1 MEWAQ
6 SLVAGFRQLSQGTL
20 CALYALFGFLQILV
34 PPFPGDILLFLGGGF
49 KQAEPVSRAVP
60 MLASYWAGTTL
71 GSLGAFE
78 VGRRFGARVLRAG
91 PVQRLFPERAQTSV
105 TRWLGSYG
113 AVTIFAAK
121 FVTGMNVPML
131 VLSGALGY
139 DRRKCTFMIVLTTVV
154 HNAIFFF
161 LGRAAGKNLSVIAGW
176 FGRYRLALVLAVAF
190 LLGALLLGPRLL
202 RRASREEE
210 K

>member
-1 MEWAQ
+1 M
-6 SLVAGFRQLSQGTL
+6 R
-20 CALYALFGFLQILV
+20 
-34 PPFPGDILLFLGGGF
+34 
-49 KQAEPVSRAVP
+49 
-60 MLASYWAGTTL
+60 WAGA
-71 GSLGAFE
+71 S
-78 VGRRFGARVLRAG
+78 AR
-91 PVQRLFPERAQTSV
+91 PEQRLFPERAQTSV

-202 RRASREEE
+202 RRTSREEE

>member
-6 SLVAGFRQLSQGTL
+6 SLIAGFRQLGQAPL
-20 CALYALFGFLQILV
+20 CALYALFGFLQILI
-34 PPFPGDILLFLGGGF
+34 PPFPGDILLFLGGGL
-49 KQAEPVSRAVP
+49 KQSAPLSRAAP
-60 MLASYWAGTTL
+60 MLLAYWTGTTL
-71 GSLGAFE
+71 GSLGAYAL
-78 VGRRFGARVLRAG
+78 GRRFGARVLQAKLVR
-91 PVQRLFPERAQTSV
+91 RFFSERAQASV
-105 TRWLGSYG
+105 THWLGSYG

-139 DRRKCTFMIVLTTVV
+139 EGKRCVPMIVLTTAV
-154 HNAIFFF
+154 HNTIFFL
-161 LGRAAGKNLSVIAGW
+161 LGRTAGKNLSLIAGW
-176 FGRYRLALVLAVAF
+176 FGRYRLALVFAVVL

-202 RRASREEE
+202 HRTTRESE